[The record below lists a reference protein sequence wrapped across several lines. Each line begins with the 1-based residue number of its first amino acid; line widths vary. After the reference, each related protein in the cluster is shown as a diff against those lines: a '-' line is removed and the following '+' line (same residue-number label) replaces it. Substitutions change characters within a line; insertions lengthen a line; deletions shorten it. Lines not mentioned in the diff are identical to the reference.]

1 MKHILLIVIGLF
13 FCIGF
18 SNAQTNITD
27 SILFQGYY
35 RTFITHIPPNYT
47 GTDSVPLVF
56 VLHGGGGTANGM
68 ISFSEFDLVSD
79 TAGFIVVFPQGVIEA
94 SSGGYTWADGRG
106 TPADTAGIDD
116 VGFISALIDHLNN
129 HYEINNSKVY
139 SCGMSNGGFMSQRL
153 AVDLNNRIAA
163 VASVGSTIDSSQ
175 VSTYL
180 PALPVSV
187 MLINGVDDP
196 FVPFYGGPVN
206 GSQGYAI
213 SSFDL
218 FNFWF
223 QKNNCTGQIDSMQLP
238 DVVTAESSTIT
249 KYYNQNCDCNS
260 QIVLYKVNGGG
271 HTWSGV
277 PNFWYELIA
286 GQTNEDIHA
295 SVEIWKFFRSSS
307 NCTTTDVNDIY
318 DNGKTFKVFPNPT
331 NEFFIIESLSEKM
344 FDMKLIDINGRTI
357 IEKTQIQLSIRV
369 NLSKFE
375 NLIYFLIL
383 DLENSVYTSK
393 ILKNK

>member
-1 MKHILLIVIGLF
+1 MKTTLLTAIWLF
-13 FCIGF
+13 VFIGF
-18 SNAQTNITD
+18 LNSQTNITD
-27 SILFQGYY
+27 SIFFQGYY

-79 TAGFIVVFPQGVIEA
+79 TAVFIAVFPQGVVEA

-116 VGFISALIDHLNN
+116 VGFISALIDHINSN
-129 HYEINNSKVY
+129 YEINNSKVY
-139 SCGMSNGGFMSQRL
+139 ACGMSNGGFMSQRL

-175 VSTYL
+175 VFTYQ
-180 PALPVSV
+180 PTLPVPV

-196 FVPFYGGPVN
+196 FVPFNGGPVN

-213 SSFDL
+213 SSFEL

-223 QKNNCTGQIDSMQLP
+223 QKNNCTGLIDSIQLP

-249 KYYNQNCDCNS
+249 KYYNHNCNCNS

-271 HTWSGV
+271 HTWPGV
-277 PNFWYELIA
+277 PNFLYELIA

-295 SVEIWKFFRSSS
+295 SVEIWEFF
-307 NCTTTDVNDIY
+307 NNFEKCETTNVIEINY
-318 DNGKTFKVFPNPT
+318 DNSVPYKIFPNPT
-331 NEFFIIESLSEKM
+331 SGKFIVKSKGIEKIEILNTKGTQIYIGKEKEIDLSQESNGIYFIKVTT
-344 FDMKLIDINGRTI
+344 DKQTITKKLII
-357 IEKTQIQLSIRV
+357 IK
-369 NLSKFE
+369 
-375 NLIYFLIL
+375 
-383 DLENSVYTSK
+383 
-393 ILKNK
+393 